1 VVKNPTSGP
10 VPPKTLNEAGQFAV
24 CFSAAWDSKVLTA
37 AYWVTPDQVS
47 KTAPSGEYLTV
58 GSFMIRGKKNFLP
71 PSHLIMGF
79 GFMFKLE
86 DDSVERH
93 KGDRKIRGLEETI
106 EVEKSEVDSVVE
118 SLEDVEIDVEDGES
132 SEDEKEEVKLESIDE
147 QETENENNDKNISE
161 PNTEKES
168 TESVKEQE
176 NDDTEEET
184 GEENVDEPV
193 SEFPDTDVR
202 VGFDR
207 LGSVEIKTRSV
218 SVSEDPEPVV
228 EPVRTKPIK
237 KEKKKVGGTNNQKE
251 IKQEEPKKSD
261 NVRGKKGKLKKI
273 KEKYKDQDEEE
284 RELRM
289 QILQSQG
296 KEKNNKNNKKNKRGM
311 EQLYGKS
318 KATAPKEKRPP
329 PKPKTE
335 IIDGEEVL
343 VEEEKVAVND
353 ETDMLDS
360 LTGVPVAEDELL
372 FAVPVCAPYNTL
384 LNYKYKVKLTP
395 GTGKRGKSC
404 KTALAMFLADKATIP
419 REKDLL
425 KSVKDQDLARN
436 LPGKVKLSAPHLQK
450 VKGKK

>member
-1 VVKNPTSGP
+1 
-10 VPPKTLNEAGQFAV
+10 
-24 CFSAAWDSKVLTA
+24 
-37 AYWVTPDQVS
+37 
-47 KTAPSGEYLTV
+47 
-58 GSFMIRGKKNFLP
+58 
-71 PSHLIMGF
+71 MG
-79 GFMFKLE
+79 
-86 DDSVERH
+86 
-93 KGDRKIRGLEETI
+93 
-106 EVEKSEVDSVVE
+106 
-118 SLEDVEIDVEDGES
+118 
-132 SEDEKEEVKLESIDE
+132 
-147 QETENENNDKNISE
+147 
-161 PNTEKES
+161 
-168 TESVKEQE
+168 
-176 NDDTEEET
+176 
-184 GEENVDEPV
+184 
-193 SEFPDTDVR
+193 
-202 VGFDR
+202 
-207 LGSVEIKTRSV
+207 
-218 SVSEDPEPVV
+218 
-228 EPVRTKPIK
+228 
-237 KEKKKVGGTNNQKE
+237 EKKKAGGTTNQKE

-261 NVRGKKGKLKKI
+261 HVRGKKGKLKKI

-296 KEKNNKNNKKNKRGM
+296 KENNSKNNKKNKRGM

-395 GTGKRGKSC
+395 GTGKRGRSC

>member
-1 VVKNPTSGP
+1 VKLDAIEEQKEPEIG
-10 VPPKTLNEAGQFAV
+10 
-24 CFSAAWDSKVLTA
+24 DSKVDAT
-37 AYWVTPDQVS
+37 
-47 KTAPSGEYLTV
+47 E
-58 GSFMIRGKKNFLP
+58 
-71 PSHLIMGF
+71 
-79 GFMFKLE
+79 
-86 DDSVERH
+86 ER
-93 KGDRKIRGLEETI
+93 E
-106 EVEKSEVDSVVE
+106 SSVVSERE
-118 SLEDVEIDVEDGES
+118 SEA
-132 SEDEKEEVKLESIDE
+132 
-147 QETENENNDKNISE
+147 
-161 PNTEKES
+161 
-168 TESVKEQE
+168 SVKES
-176 NDDTEEET
+176 EEEKED
-184 GEENVDEPV
+184 GSEEKALT
-193 SEFPDTDVR
+193 EFPDTDVKI
-202 VGFDR
+202 GFDR

-218 SVSEDPEPVV
+218 SVSEEPVLV
-228 EPVRTKPIK
+228 APGNKSNK
-237 KEKKKVGGTNNQKE
+237 KDKKKGAGNQGPKE

-261 NVRGKKGKLKKI
+261 NIRGKKGKLKKI
-273 KEKYKDQDEEE
+273 KEKYKDQDDEE

-296 KEKNNKNNKKNKRGM
+296 KEKESKNKKNKRGM
-311 EQLYGKS
+311 EQLYGKAKS
-318 KATAPKEKRPP
+318 TAPKEKRPP

-335 IIDGEEVL
+335 IIDGEEVV

-395 GTGKRGKSC
+395 GNGKRGKSC
-404 KTALAMFLADKATIP
+404 KTALAMFLGDKNTIP